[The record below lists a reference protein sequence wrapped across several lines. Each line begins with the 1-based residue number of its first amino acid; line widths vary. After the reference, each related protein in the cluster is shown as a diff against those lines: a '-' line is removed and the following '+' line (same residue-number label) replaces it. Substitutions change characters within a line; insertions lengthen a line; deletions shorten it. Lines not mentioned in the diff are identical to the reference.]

1 MFKRFFTD
9 EEGQD
14 MIEYAILAAFI
25 SIIAIAMI
33 KLIGP
38 ALVTIYTKVRDA
50 VTLP

>member
-1 MFKRFFTD
+1 MLKKLFRD
-9 EEGQD
+9 ERGQD

-38 ALVTIYTKVRDA
+38 ALVTIYTSVKDA
-50 VTLP
+50 LL